1 MRIASGASRI
11 AIVAAAFAALL
22 LAAPAAPAAPIP
34 ASFWGVNPVAVPTDA
49 QLARTAEGGVGSIRV
64 PLKWSVVQPTA
75 GAEPDW
81 EGFDLLVAGPARQH
95 LQVLPVVW
103 GSPRWVAPSERHL
116 PVSGAQLKAWSGFLR
131 AAVGRYGPG
140 GSFWDEHAP
149 GSPDPLPYDPIRIWQ
164 IWNEP
169 NFFYFADPVSPPA
182 YAKLVKASRK
192 ALSAADPG
200 ADLLLGG
207 MFGTP
212 AQRPPRAYEGA
223 AFLSMLYRVKGIATS
238 FDGVALHPYANSA
251 AEVPAQ
257 IDALRATMKENGDA
271 STGLWITELSWGS
284 AARGPFQKGLK
295 GQGQEL
301 ARAFSILRDGRNRW
315 RLKGIHWYS
324 LTDDPNPD
332 ACNFCAS
339 AGLFTA
345 SFRPKPAWNRFTAFA
360 RGR

>member
-1 MRIASGASRI
+1 MRIGRGVSWI
-11 AIVAAAFAALL
+11 AVATALLAAALL
-22 LAAPAAPAAPIP
+22 AGPAGAAAREP

-49 QLARTAEGGVGSIRV
+49 QLQRIAAGGVGSIRV
-64 PLKWSVVQPTA
+64 PLNWSRVQPAA
-75 GAEPDW
+75 GTGPDW
-81 EGFDLLVAGPARQH
+81 ASFDQLVAGPARQH
-95 LQVLPVVW
+95 LQVLPVLW
-103 GSPRWVAPSERHL
+103 GSPHWVAPTERHL

-131 AAVGRYGPG
+131 AAAGRYGPG
-140 GSFWDEHAP
+140 GSFWAEHAP
-149 GSPDPLPYDPIRIWQ
+149 GSADPLPYDPIRIWQ

-192 ALSAADPG
+192 ALSAVDPG

-223 AFLSMLYRVKGIATS
+223 AFLSLLYRVKGIAAS
-238 FDGVALHPYANSA
+238 FDGVALHPYANRA

-271 STGLWITELSWGS
+271 ATGLWITELSWGS
-284 AARGPFQKGLK
+284 AARGPFQKGLR
-295 GQGQEL
+295 GQGEEL
-301 ARAFSILRDGRNRW
+301 ARAFSMLRDGRGRW
-315 RLKGIHWYS
+315 RLKGVHWYS
-324 LTDDPNPD
+324 LTDDPSPD
-332 ACNFCAS
+332 ACNFCAN

-345 SFRPKPAWNRFTAFA
+345 SFRPKPAWNKFTTFA
-360 RGR
+360 R